1 VPSDVNTVN
10 AVRTTGLAIRPPAGM
25 PEKGARFSR
34 YPARRIARELVKLY
48 DLDKERDRA
57 ERTIDVTIW

>member
-1 VPSDVNTVN
+1 
-10 AVRTTGLAIRPPAGM
+10 M